1 MNEAQIK
8 LSTALRQAIKGRIGR
23 REFLQLAMASGVSLA
38 AADNLLA
45 NARAATPKRGGRFR
59 LGVSDSA
66 STDTLDPATY
76 LNAFAGTAFWGTL
89 SNGLTEI
96 DADGDVVGDIAESF
110 EPSEGARKWM
120 FRIRKGVT
128 FHNGRT
134 VTAQD
139 VLASLQHHRGE
150 ASTSGAKASL
160 QEAITIK
167 ADGPD
172 TVIFE
177 LASGNADFPYVMTDY
192 HLPIMPAREDG
203 TADWS
208 SGVRTGAYKL
218 EKFQPGVQATF
229 SLNAD
234 YHKEDRGWF
243 DSVQIL
249 AIGDIVYVAQEVS
262 GPWRLMQVP
271 DAEGAFVAIDPQDGA
286 VTALTGGLTARTT
299 ALLAGEIDYMDRCDL
314 KTLPLLEGT
323 PGLAIMETTGYGSY
337 VFAMNVTTKP
347 FDDPNVRMAL
357 KYSMDREEILN
368 VAFSGHGTIG
378 NDTPIAPP
386 VKFAFDPLPHHT
398 YNPAKARESLKKAGL
413 KGLSVDLSVSDVA
426 FAGALDT
433 ALMWREH
440 AKACGINLNVIREPA
455 DGYFTN
461 VWRKKPF
468 VATYWFGRPTVDW
481 MMALAFASK
490 AVWNDTSWSDTRF
503 DELLAAARSETDE
516 KQRAGMYAETQQIL
530 HDDGGLITVLFN
542 SYVEAHVDNLGHGRV
557 ASNVQLDGMRV
568 AERWWFT

>member
-45 NARAATPKRGGRFR
+45 TARAATPKRGGRFR

-139 VLASLQHHRGE
+139 VLTSLQHHRGE

-167 ADGPD
+167 TDGPD

-249 AIGDIVYVAQEVS
+249 AIGDV
-262 GPWRLMQVP
+262 
-271 DAEGAFVAIDPQDGA
+271 
-286 VTALTGGLTARTT
+286 TARTN

-323 PGLAIMETTGYGSY
+323 PGLAILETTGYGSY

-398 YNPAKARESLKKAGL
+398 YNPAKAREYLKKAGL
-413 KGLSVDLSVSDVA
+413 NGLSVDLSVSDVA

-481 MMALAFASK
+481 MMALAFASN